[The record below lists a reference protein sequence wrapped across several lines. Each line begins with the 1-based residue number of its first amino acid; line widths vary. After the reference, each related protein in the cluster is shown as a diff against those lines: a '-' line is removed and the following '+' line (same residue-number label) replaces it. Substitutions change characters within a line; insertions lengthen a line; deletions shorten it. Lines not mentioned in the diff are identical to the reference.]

1 MNYAEFMVLLA
12 ENPLTYSGA
21 LIVVLPAYLW
31 LFRKQINSFFDPL
44 FFTVVFT
51 AFAATDVVFLWW
63 LDQIDTRY
71 FVQFLSTEAAFI
83 LGVALFRSAK
93 CRKNAFV
100 RVGAE
105 AKRYLVVWHGGER
118 RFLIVLYVLSA
129 VIFVVT
135 QGVTYAVRGIPILY
149 ASRLEY
155 YSVGGGIGTLDR
167 VLNITWFISCYLLM
181 YCVATKVRIPR
192 AFHFLVGTSLVGSAI
207 LSGAKSTFI
216 ALLFAIF
223 YFRFLRRG
231 DPARSTFDVFLA
243 KLQKVVFIFSIVA
256 AVFVICVQ
264 AVSSDPAVV
273 IQTLYVRFASS
284 GDTYFM
290 AYPEHVV
297 DMISSKGG
305 FLAVFGNLL
314 APFRI
319 VHYEDMP
326 ESLGFQIHRI
336 IFGYDDFTGPNARH
350 NVFGLVYFGQ
360 IGSMLF
366 SLLLG
371 MSVGFIRNSLS
382 TFVRVGSAAEP
393 L

>member
-1 MNYAEFMVLLA
+1 M
-12 ENPLTYSGA
+12 
-21 LIVVLPAYLW
+21 
-31 LFRKQINSFFDPL
+31 
-44 FFTVVFT
+44 
-51 AFAATDVVFLWW
+51 
-63 LDQIDTRY
+63 
-71 FVQFLSTEAAFI
+71 
-83 LGVALFRSAK
+83 
-93 CRKNAFV
+93 
-100 RVGAE
+100 
-105 AKRYLVVWHGGER
+105 
-118 RFLIVLYVLSA
+118 
-129 VIFVVT
+129 
-135 QGVTYAVRGIPILY
+135 
-149 ASRLEY
+149 
-155 YSVGGGIGTLDR
+155 
-167 VLNITWFISCYLLM
+167 
-181 YCVATKVRIPR
+181 
-192 AFHFLVGTSLVGSAI
+192 
-207 LSGAKSTFI
+207 
-216 ALLFAIF
+216 
-223 YFRFLRRG
+223 
-231 DPARSTFDVFLA
+231 
-243 KLQKVVFIFSIVA
+243 A

-393 L
+393 LYVFLAISCVSAPVDFTAVMKDVVSMITVVPVLYTMAALVCLASTAQATLTCRERLLLE